1 MTSSV
6 SVICLCCSSLRSSI
20 RASTRSSLSRK
31 SSARLDSAQQGLALP
46 HRIFSS
52 RVEFC
57 DLLVYAA
64 EMLLGDALE
73 NLLDLAPGSDRSSHK
88 LASRFNAQQI
98 HSLVAATGATDGRAY
113 G

>member
-1 MTSSV
+1 MTRSASRICSWSSW
-6 SVICLCCSSLRSSI
+6 LRSSI
-20 RASTRSSLSRK
+20 RAARRSALSRK
-31 SSARLDSAQQGLALP
+31 AAARLDSAQQGLALP